1 MTPGTTSSPGWS
13 RAGSGRRC
21 WSSPTALRGL
31 IGAAEQLFPH
41 SLRQRC
47 LVRRATNLLAKV
59 PQHAQ
64 AEIKQA
70 FWQIFEDID
79 APAGHPWSSPAAV
92 PCITDTLAELTVHLR
107 FPREHGRGIR
117 HSNFIER
124 TFGETRR
131 GIKVIGR
138 LPGETSCLL
147 LVWAV
152 LDPAS
157 GGFRGVTQ
165 RPAGVRLLQDLRR
178 QLLAG
183 DGPVSSQGRWS
194 TACHHRRLASVSG
207 VRARAFHQR
216 QDATA
221 AGDPCLQV
229 LPRRSA
235 MMSAKAV
242 T

>member
-1 MTPGTTSSPGWS
+1 VVEQATH
-13 RAGSGRRC
+13 RAE
-21 WSSPTALRGL
+21 AF
-31 IGAAEQLFPH
+31 AARYATLF
-41 SLRQRC
+41 
-47 LVRRATNLLAKV
+47 
-59 PQHAQ
+59 
-64 AEIKQA
+64 
-70 FWQIFEDID
+70 
-79 APAGHPWSSPAAV
+79 PAAV

-107 FPREHGRGIR
+107 FPREHWRGIR

-194 TACHHRRLASVSG
+194 TGLSPPPPSIRQWSPRPRLSPEAGRHRG
-207 VRARAFHQR
+207 
-216 QDATA
+216 
-221 AGDPCLQV
+221 G
-229 LPRRSA
+229 
-235 MMSAKAV
+235 
-242 T
+242 